1 MEKVM
6 ALNYDDRKSIKE
18 EILQVTDE
26 RYVRIEDC
34 NNKQESINKKIASD
48 DKRIEI
54 ILHDFDIIKKLMW
67 AIASA
72 GVGTLVSTLLGLIIK

>member
-1 MEKVM
+1 M

-54 ILHDFDIIKKLMW
+54 ILHDFGIIKKLMW

-72 GVGTLVSTLLGLIIK
+72 GIGTLVSTLLGLIIK

>member
-1 MEKVM
+1 M

-18 EILQVTDE
+18 EILQVTYE

-54 ILHDFDIIKKLMW
+54 ILHDFGIIKKLMW

-72 GVGTLVSTLLGLIIK
+72 GIGTLVSTLLGLIIK